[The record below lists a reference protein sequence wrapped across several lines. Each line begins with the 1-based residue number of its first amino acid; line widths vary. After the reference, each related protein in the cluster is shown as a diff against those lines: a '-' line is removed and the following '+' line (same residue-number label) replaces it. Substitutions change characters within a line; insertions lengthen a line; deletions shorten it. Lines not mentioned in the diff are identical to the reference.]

1 MDQLT
6 RWILILLAVIV
17 VAVAAF
23 SLNRRYDDPA
33 RFLIGREAVV
43 KH

>member
-6 RWILILLAVIV
+6 RWILLILAVIV

-23 SLNRRYDDPA
+23 SLNRHYDDPA